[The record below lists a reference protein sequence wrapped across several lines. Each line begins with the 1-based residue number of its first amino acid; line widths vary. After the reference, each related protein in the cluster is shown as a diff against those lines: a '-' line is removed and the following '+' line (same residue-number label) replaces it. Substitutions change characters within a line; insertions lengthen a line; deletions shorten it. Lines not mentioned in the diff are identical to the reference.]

1 MGMINYY
8 MGNIE
13 EAYKFHI
20 LSLYANH
27 KLFESDLPVN
37 YEKFKYD
44 IWLEIE
50 KKIEPRKTKKVATST
65 ITYKDIPKTPT
76 NVPKIYSN
84 FSKDNINPYYTLTY
98 ENSTQSEIKRATMKS
113 EL

>member
-27 KLFESDLPVN
+27 KLFESDLRQMDAGS
-37 YEKFKYD
+37 FC
-44 IWLEIE
+44 
-50 KKIEPRKTKKVATST
+50 
-65 ITYKDIPKTPT
+65 
-76 NVPKIYSN
+76 
-84 FSKDNINPYYTLTY
+84 
-98 ENSTQSEIKRATMKS
+98 
-113 EL
+113 

>member
-1 MGMINYY
+1 MINYY

-27 KLFESDLPVN
+27 KIFETDLPIN

-50 KKIEPRKTKKVATST
+50 KKIDPKKNKKQATGS
-65 ITYKDIPKTPT
+65 ISYKKIPKTPP
-76 NVPKIYSN
+76 NVPKLYSN
-84 FSKDNINPYYTLTY
+84 FSKDNINPYYTLTF
-98 ENSTQSEIKRATMKS
+98 EDTTQSEIKRAAMKS
-113 EL
+113 EM